1 MKLARSIFALSCLTL
16 GLSGCASTD
25 KQGDDLDV
33 TMEDKKA
40 DEKPVTYDDIVNGK
54 GQSTTAV
61 PKSAVTN
68 WQAFFKA
75 PPSQKEKNIL
85 EQKLDKWPEGET
97 AAQAVEKGRAEI
109 AVGRLTGAEAS
120 FRRALRLKSDDL
132 EAQLELASL
141 YLRKNDTTNAFELLQ
156 QTKEGIETSDKV
168 SQSFIF
174 RYRYILALAYIAR
187 GDRDKGH
194 KVLSDLI
201 GVERTFAPAY
211 VSLASSYLAIGKESV
226 AEFVIRRGLD
236 RVKDSAALMNLMGV
250 IAQKGKQYEAA
261 RSWYDKALAA
271 SPNYSPALVNR
282 ATLSTMTLEYG
293 AAEEDLL
300 QALVFDPRNVDALV
314 ALGIVQRRQGN
325 FNGARSSFSKAVD
338 VDPDNA
344 YARFNLGVLLADDL
358 KKPNEAVRLFHEV
371 IQTTSQGSE
380 LRELA
385 RNYINDLKPSGEPY

>member
-1 MKLARSIFALSCLTL
+1 MKLPRLILALSAASL
-16 GLSGCASTD
+16 LSVGCASTD
-25 KQGDDLDV
+25 DKGDDLDV
-33 TMEDKKA
+33 PMEDKKA
-40 DEKPVTYDDIVNGK
+40 EEKPVTYQDIISNK
-54 GQSTTAV
+54 GGASTSV

-85 EQKLDKWPEGET
+85 EQKLDKWQDGET
-97 AAQAVEKGRAEI
+97 PAQLIEKGRAEI
-109 AVGRLTGAEAS
+109 AVGRLGNAETS
-120 FRRALRLKSDDL
+120 FRKALRLKGDDL
-132 EAQLELASL
+132 DAQLELASL
-141 YLRKNDTTNAFELLQ
+141 YLRKNDTANAFDLLE
-156 QTKEGIETSDKV
+156 QTKEGIDTSDKV

-174 RYRYILALAYIAR
+174 RYRYILALGYIAR
-187 GDRDKGH
+187 GDREKGH

-201 GVERTFAPAY
+201 GVERTFGPAY
-211 VSLASSYLAIGKESV
+211 VSLASSYLSVGKESV

-250 IAQKGKQYEAA
+250 ISQKAKQFEAA

-271 SPNYSPALVNR
+271 SPNYAPALVNR
-282 ATLSTMTLEYG
+282 ATLSTLTLEYG

-300 QALVFDPRNVDALV
+300 QALVVDARNVDALV